1 MSSAPSTNSPSEHL
15 PRSSSA
21 DSSAQ
26 DVLSADILI
35 ARLERLEVAVPRKER
50 LEANF
55 KTEATFSKH
64 LVGLASK
71 AVYSYCFE
79 GEISLDSFK
88 NWANI
93 HWTRDR
99 GLKLLSVRK
108 ISQFA
113 FVTVFVSKADRD
125 STLSIEVAS
134 IRSSTAV
141 HYTWTP
147 ECKNVNFRP
156 PEAPTWVQLTGIPTW
171 LKDSVPGIFK
181 SIGPL
186 LHLPLATQNLA
197 APTVGA
203 LILLNFTQDPL
214 KEVTVDLS
222 WLDGNIASPVY
233 RGTDYEPAS
242 EDVLGGN
249 VPPEGVNLNS
259 SSANSERAS
268 DLETIPVAQPAAE
281 VNQCQAE
288 PEIVVAALDGT
299 SSVGVSA
306 GVLQGVDPM
315 IQDLPTVSFP
325 LRSSRL
331 IHLARLRGA
340 SNHPVLLNLLLLVR
354 PTPADCNEVTVSW
367 RAKRPRV
374 LEEDIPSGDTPP

>member
-1 MSSAPSTNSPSEHL
+1 MSSAPSTNSPGEHL
-15 PRSSSA
+15 PQSSSA

-35 ARLERLEVAVPRKER
+35 ARLEQLEVAVPRKER
-50 LEANF
+50 VEANF
-55 KTEATFSKH
+55 KMEATFFKH

-99 GLKLLSVRK
+99 GLKLLLVSRLAFPASFK
-108 ISQFA
+108 IDESG
-113 FVTVFVSKADRD
+113 VFPARSGLEDR
-125 STLSIEVAS
+125 LSG
-134 IRSSTAV
+134 AV
-141 HYTWTP
+141 LW
-147 ECKNVNFRP
+147 EFDCDDRP
-156 PEAPTWVQLTGIPTW
+156 M
-171 LKDSVPGIFK
+171 
-181 SIGPL
+181 L
-186 LHLPLATQNLA
+186 LRH
-197 APTVGA
+197 
-203 LILLNFTQDPL
+203 
-214 KEVTVDLS
+214 K
-222 WLDGNIASPVY
+222 GNIASPVY
-233 RGTDYEPAS
+233 RGKDDVPAS
-242 EDVLGGN
+242 EDVLGGD

-259 SSANSERAS
+259 DFADSKRAS
-268 DLETIPVAQPAAE
+268 DLEMIPVAQPAAE

-288 PEIVVAALDGT
+288 PEIVIAALDGT

-306 GVLQGVDPM
+306 GVLQGVDHM

-331 IHLARLRGA
+331 IHLARSRGV
-340 SNHPVLLNLLLLVR
+340 SNHPVLSNLLPLVR
-354 PTPADCNEVTVSW
+354 LAPADCNEVAVSR

-374 LEEDIPSGDTPP
+374 LEEDIPSGDILP